1 MRDLF
6 ARGLE
11 KCFDDWFSVYFRAHK
26 TQRQDFSAGGGWR
39 MTGGGWQVAGG
50 GWRVTG
56 DGWRVTGD
64 GWLVT
69 GGKEILQLKNE
80 NKRSKVA
87 DTFF

>member
-1 MRDLF
+1 
-6 ARGLE
+6 
-11 KCFDDWFSVYFRAHK
+11 
-26 TQRQDFSAGGGWR
+26 
-39 MTGGGWQVAGG
+39 MTGGGWRVAGS
-50 GWRVTG
+50 GWWMTG
-56 DGWRVTGD
+56 DGRRVTGD

>member
-1 MRDLF
+1 MTTGFLSI
-6 ARGLE
+6 LE
-11 KCFDDWFSVYFRAHK
+11 RTKHNGRTFP
-26 TQRQDFSAGGGWR
+26 
-39 MTGGGWQVAGG
+39 QVAGG
-50 GWRVTG
+50 RWQVADDGWRVAGSGWWVTGEG

-87 DTFF
+87 DTFFLE

>member
-1 MRDLF
+1 MRAFRIVVF
-6 ARGLE
+6 APPKTGEIEREMCLQGAI
-11 KCFDDWFSVYFRAHK
+11 KCGRSFP
-26 TQRQDFSAGGGWR
+26 
-39 MTGGGWQVAGG
+39 QVADD
-50 GWRVTG
+50 GWRVAGSGWWVTGEG